1 MATEGLAKYKEQWSQ
16 MDPKFKYGIVAIVI
30 AGGIMVYFN
39 GKEHD
44 RILAEQE
51 AAAKAKSEAAAA
63 AASANPA
70 GGGMKLSAMPTTV
83 RNQGL
88 EDLIAE
94 LDRTREEARSSKEA
108 ATSAQTVVQ
117 KMEDRLKQLE
127 NGRSGAGSYGGVGS
141 SGGQPQPGNR
151 DGVGSFS
158 DGLPPP
164 VDFAQPGV
172 DGRPQ
177 GTAPGKASA
186 SSGAGVVDF
195 GTPGAT
201 AAVKPAAR
209 TAMKTWN
216 VEVESGPAKKN
227 GMKLPALTLPKNAG
241 IEAVMLSGI
250 NARSNASTGAA
261 VGSILSANNVGAPFV
276 TRVKGDVILPNG
288 WRVSNFADCFISGN
302 GVAVL
307 STERANVIAD
317 SMSCVDRKGRIFEA
331 PIKAYGLDLDGIQ
344 GLTGRV
350 VTKQGSLL
358 AKTALAGVASG
369 LGTALSPQQ
378 IPGYNSNQ
386 QSGST
391 QGVVYPNLNLVG
403 QTALGS
409 GVSEGAKAL
418 SKFYLDYA
426 KEMFPVVEVKAGTRV
441 TWILSETV
449 ELSQPSDKP

>member
-16 MDPKFKYGIVAIVI
+16 MDPKFKYGIIAIVI

-51 AAAKAKSEAAAA
+51 AASKAKSEAAAA
-63 AASANPA
+63 AANANPA
-70 GGGMKLSAMPTTV
+70 GGGMRLTAMPTTF

-94 LDRTREEARSSKEA
+94 LDKTREEARTSKETA
-108 ATSAQTVVQ
+108 NSAQTVVQ
-117 KMEDRLKQLE
+117 KMEDRIKQLE
-127 NGRSGAGSYGGVGS
+127 NGRTGAAYGGVGS
-141 SGGQPQPGNR
+141 SGGQSQSGNR

-164 VDFAQPGV
+164 VDFAQPGS
-172 DGRPQ
+172 DARQQ
-177 GTAPGKASA
+177 GAVPGKPGVG
-186 SSGAGVVDF
+186 SGAGVIDF
-195 GTPGAT
+195 GTPGDNV
-201 AAVKPAAR
+201 AVKPAAR
-209 TAMKTWN
+209 TAMKTWAA
-216 VEVESGPAKKN
+216 ESEPASAKKN
-227 GMKLPALTLPKNAG
+227 GPRLPALTLPKNSG

-250 NARSNASTGAA
+250 NARSNASSGAA

-288 WRVSNFADCFISGN
+288 WRVSNFADCFVNGN

-317 SMSCVDRKGRIFEA
+317 SISCVDRKGRIFEA

-369 LGTALSPQQ
+369 LGTALTPQQ
-378 IPGYNSNQ
+378 LPGYNSNQ

-409 GVSEGAKAL
+409 GVAEGAKAL

-441 TWILSETV
+441 TWILQETV